1 MAGLS
6 AVERMQM
13 KNFDIAEHFKK
24 IDVLDKGSIEL
35 VDGMILDPN
44 LKVVN
49 SARVSFKKESEEF
62 SDKDSKLVKYLY
74 DHGHFSTYR
83 HSFYTF
89 RVKAPLFVF
98 RQWWKYQIGSTW
110 THDDLAAV
118 AIEIPETNWNEV
130 SGRYVNL
137 DPDFYIPSSFRKQS
151 KNNKQGSEGEMND
164 FSDGSD
170 ISSFMA
176 DECER
181 SYKAYQRMIDEGV
194 GKEMARMLLPQNI
207 YSECIWTCSLQ
218 ALVHF
223 FQQRLKDDAQY
234 EIREYAFAVY
244 KLLRPFMKDLIEI
257 RAVDGFSWLR
267 EQLKNLES
275 L

>member
-1 MAGLS
+1 M
-6 AVERMQM
+6 E
-13 KNFDIAEHFKK
+13 KFDLTKYFAK
-24 IDVLDKGSIEL
+24 IEVLDKGSVEL
-35 VDGMILDPN
+35 IDGTMGDPN

-49 SARVSFKKESEEF
+49 SARVSFNKESSEF
-62 SDKDSKLVKYLY
+62 VEKDRKLVRFLY

-98 RQWWKYQIGSTW
+98 RQWWKYQIGSSW
-110 THDDLAAV
+110 VHDDLGAN
-118 AIEIPETNWNEV
+118 IEIPETNWNEV

-137 DPDFYIPSSFRKQS
+137 EPDFYIPNSFRKQS
-151 KNNKQGSEGEMND
+151 NNNKQGSEGEVSC
-164 FSDGSD
+164 FIDGIEL
-170 ISSFMA
+170 ISFFEN
-176 DECER
+176 ECNR
-181 SYKAYQRMIDEGV
+181 LYDAYQKLISVGV

-218 ALVHF
+218 TLVHF

-244 KLLRPFMKDLIEI
+244 RLLYPFMKDLIQI
-257 RAVDGFSWLR
+257 RINDGYTWLH
-267 EQLKNLES
+267 EQMVRLS
-275 L
+275 LD

>member
-1 MAGLS
+1 
-6 AVERMQM
+6 M
-13 KNFDIAEHFKK
+13 KNFDIVEHFKK

-35 VDGMILDPN
+35 VDGMVLDPN

-170 ISSFMA
+170 ISSFMT

-234 EIREYAFAVY
+234 EIREYAFAAY